1 MLHQLF
7 SLMCV
12 WCVIKVGGGGGGAPT
27 SLDVNGLKRVACGF
41 KEAGIATK
49 KKWTSSLYHMLPLS
63 CGFSQKTAK
72 WVFLVTPVLPYHL
85 PQRRRRVH
93 ENACFIPTVL

>member
-49 KKWTSSLYHMLPLS
+49 KEMDEQLVSYVTFVMWFFTEDRKMGFFGNTCATLPP
-63 CGFSQKTAK
+63 
-72 WVFLVTPVLPYHL
+72 TP
-85 PQRRRRVH
+85 
-93 ENACFIPTVL
+93 EKEACA

>member
-49 KKWTSSLYHMLPLS
+49 KEMDEQLVSYVTFVMWFFTEDRKMG
-63 CGFSQKTAK
+63 GFFGNTCATIPP
-72 WVFLVTPVLPYHL
+72 TP
-85 PQRRRRVH
+85 
-93 ENACFIPTVL
+93 EKEACA

>member
-49 KKWTSSLYHMLPLS
+49 KEMDEQLVSYVTFVMWFFTEDHKMVFFGNTCATLPP
-63 CGFSQKTAK
+63 
-72 WVFLVTPVLPYHL
+72 TP
-85 PQRRRRVH
+85 
-93 ENACFIPTVL
+93 EKEACA

>member
-49 KKWTSSLYHMLPLS
+49 KEMDEQLVSYVTFVMWFFTEDRKMGFFGNTCATLPP
-63 CGFSQKTAK
+63 
-72 WVFLVTPVLPYHL
+72 TP
-85 PQRRRRVH
+85 
-93 ENACFIPTVL
+93 EKEACT

>member
-49 KKWTSSLYHMLPLS
+49 KEMDEQLVSYVTFVMWFFTEDRKM
-63 CGFSQKTAK
+63 GF
-72 WVFLVTPVLPYHL
+72 FL
-85 PQRRRRVH
+85 
-93 ENACFIPTVL
+93 

>member
-12 WCVIKVGGGGGGAPT
+12 WCVIKVGGGGGGVPT

-49 KKWTSSLYHMLPLS
+49 KEMDEQLVSYVTFVMWFFTEDRKM
-63 CGFSQKTAK
+63 
-72 WVFLVTPVLPYHL
+72 VF
-85 PQRRRRVH
+85 
-93 ENACFIPTVL
+93 FW

>member
-27 SLDVNGLKRVACGF
+27 SLDVNGLKRVTCGF

-49 KKWTSSLYHMLPLS
+49 KEMDEQLVSYVTFVMWFFTEDRKM
-63 CGFSQKTAK
+63 GF
-72 WVFLVTPVLPYHL
+72 FL
-85 PQRRRRVH
+85 
-93 ENACFIPTVL
+93 

>member
-49 KKWTSSLYHMLPLS
+49 KEMDEQLVSYVTFVMWFFTEDRKM
-63 CGFSQKTAK
+63 
-72 WVFLVTPVLPYHL
+72 VF
-85 PQRRRRVH
+85 
-93 ENACFIPTVL
+93 FW

>member
-49 KKWTSSLYHMLPLS
+49 KEMDEQLVSYVTFVMWFFTEDRKM
-63 CGFSQKTAK
+63 GFF
-72 WVFLVTPVLPYHL
+72 W
-85 PQRRRRVH
+85 
-93 ENACFIPTVL
+93 

>member
-1 MLHQLF
+1 M
-7 SLMCV
+7 

-49 KKWTSSLYHMLPLS
+49 KEMDEQLVSYVTFVVFHRRPQNG
-63 CGFSQKTAK
+63 GF
-72 WVFLVTPVLPYHL
+72 FVTPVLPYHL

>member
-49 KKWTSSLYHMLPLS
+49 KEMDKQLVSYVTFVMWFFTEDRKMFFFGNTCATLPP
-63 CGFSQKTAK
+63 
-72 WVFLVTPVLPYHL
+72 TP
-85 PQRRRRVH
+85 
-93 ENACFIPTVL
+93 EKEACA

>member
-1 MLHQLF
+1 M
-7 SLMCV
+7 

-49 KKWTSSLYHMLPLS
+49 KEMDEQLVSYVT
-63 CGFSQKTAK
+63 FV
-72 WVFLVTPVLPYHL
+72 VFHRRPQNGVFFVTPVLPYHL

>member
-12 WCVIKVGGGGGGAPT
+12 WCVIKVGGGGGGVPT

-49 KKWTSSLYHMLPLS
+49 KEMDEQLVSYVTFVMWFFTEDCKMVFFGNTCATLPP
-63 CGFSQKTAK
+63 
-72 WVFLVTPVLPYHL
+72 TP
-85 PQRRRRVH
+85 
-93 ENACFIPTVL
+93 EKEACA

>member
-49 KKWTSSLYHMLPLS
+49 KEMDEQLVSYVTFVMWFFTEDRKMGGGFCNTCATLPP
-63 CGFSQKTAK
+63 
-72 WVFLVTPVLPYHL
+72 TP
-85 PQRRRRVH
+85 
-93 ENACFIPTVL
+93 EKEACA

>member
-49 KKWTSSLYHMLPLS
+49 KEMDEQLVSYVTFVMWFFTEDRKMG
-63 CGFSQKTAK
+63 GFF
-72 WVFLVTPVLPYHL
+72 W
-85 PQRRRRVH
+85 
-93 ENACFIPTVL
+93 

>member
-49 KKWTSSLYHMLPLS
+49 KEMDEQLVSYVTFVMWLFTEDRKMVFFGNTCATLPP
-63 CGFSQKTAK
+63 
-72 WVFLVTPVLPYHL
+72 TP
-85 PQRRRRVH
+85 
-93 ENACFIPTVL
+93 EKEACA

>member
-1 MLHQLF
+1 M
-7 SLMCV
+7 
-12 WCVIKVGGGGGGAPT
+12 WCVIKVGGGGGGALT
-27 SLDVNGLKRVACGF
+27 SLDVNGLKRVVCGF

-49 KKWTSSLYHMLPLS
+49 KKRNGRAACIICYVCHV
-63 CGFSQKTAK
+63 
-72 WVFLVTPVLPYHL
+72 VFHRRPQNVFFVTPVLPYHL

>member
-49 KKWTSSLYHMLPLS
+49 KEMDEQLVSYVTFVMWFFTEDRKMVFFGNTCATLPP
-63 CGFSQKTAK
+63 
-72 WVFLVTPVLPYHL
+72 TP
-85 PQRRRRVH
+85 
-93 ENACFIPTVL
+93 EKEACT

>member
-49 KKWTSSLYHMLPLS
+49 KEMDEQLVSYVTFVMWFFTEDRKMFFFFCNTCATLPP
-63 CGFSQKTAK
+63 
-72 WVFLVTPVLPYHL
+72 TP
-85 PQRRRRVH
+85 
-93 ENACFIPTVL
+93 EKEACA

>member
-49 KKWTSSLYHMLPLS
+49 KEMDEQLVSYVTFVMWFFTEDRKM
-63 CGFSQKTAK
+63 G
-72 WVFLVTPVLPYHL
+72 VF
-85 PQRRRRVH
+85 
-93 ENACFIPTVL
+93 FW